1 MSQRAGRYWPHDRTG
16 RDFRFRIKKK
26 SSTGNALA
34 GKNFLVTA
42 GPTYE
47 PIDPVRFIGNYSSG
61 KMGFAIAEELAMHG
75 ALVHL
80 VSGPTNLKTNKQNI
94 STHYVQTAEQMYQA
108 CMDVFEKCNGAVL
121 SAAVA
126 DYRVAEI
133 SEKKLKKDAQNGDTF
148 TLTLVKNKDILASLG
163 KLKKPGQILGGFSLE
178 THNETAYAKEKL
190 IRKNCNFIV
199 LNSLNDKGAGFA

>member
-1 MSQRAGRYWPHDRTG
+1 
-16 RDFRFRIKKK
+16 
-26 SSTGNALA
+26 
-34 GKNFLVTA
+34 
-42 GPTYE
+42 
-47 PIDPVRFIGNYSSG
+47 
-61 KMGFAIAEELAMHG
+61 MGFALAKAFSEQG
-75 ALVHL
+75 AYVHL
-80 VSGPTNLKTNKQNI
+80 ISGPTNLIINDPNI
-94 STHYVQTAEQMYQA
+94 NCRYVQTAEQMYEA
-108 CMDVFEKCNGAVL
+108 CMQVFEECNAAVL

-178 THNETAYAKEKL
+178 THNETAFAKEKL

-199 LNSLNDKGAGFA
+199 LNSLNDKGAGFAGDTNKIKILDITGTETEFPLKSKTEVAEDIVDFMIKNYFS